1 MHILRTT
8 ILPMNSSCSIKDMD
22 DVQLVELAKNGESRA
37 YDELVKRH
45 SRKLH
50 SVLYQMTDSY
60 DDAYDIAQEAFA
72 KAYRSLRYF
81 NGQSAFYTWLH
92 SIALNHARN
101 FLKKRNKRAM
111 YSLDDDEYGSHE
123 EKDMSMADD
132 SNGSDPEKVLQ
143 MTELKDKIREALLK
157 LSDKHREIVVLHDV
171 RGLSHSEISV
181 MLGIS
186 EGTMR
191 SRLHYAHKQ
200 LQGILSE
207 YLE

>member
-1 MHILRTT
+1 
-8 ILPMNSSCSIKDMD
+8 
-22 DVQLVELAKNGESRA
+22 
-37 YDELVKRH
+37 
-45 SRKLH
+45 
-50 SVLYQMTDSY
+50 
-60 DDAYDIAQEAFA
+60 
-72 KAYRSLRYF
+72 
-81 NGQSAFYTWLH
+81 
-92 SIALNHARN
+92 
-101 FLKKRNKRAM
+101 
-111 YSLDDDEYGSHE
+111 
-123 EKDMSMADD
+123 MADD